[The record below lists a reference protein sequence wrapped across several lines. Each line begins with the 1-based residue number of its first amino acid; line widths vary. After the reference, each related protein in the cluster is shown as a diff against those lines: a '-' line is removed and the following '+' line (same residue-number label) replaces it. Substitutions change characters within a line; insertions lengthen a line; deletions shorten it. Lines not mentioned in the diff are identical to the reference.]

1 MPVKTIRL
9 NLTAAYIPLCVS
21 FSGQQ
26 TAVRSVE
33 DTNYVITNAYSGEGA
48 DKDLGIPMVI
58 YGENILPTIQ
68 GMQSVSYK
76 EEVLANQLRPS
87 ETRFDR
93 AIILRDKNET
103 RYLFSPGN
111 GTNLVLK
118 NKTWLEFPFPVR
130 NSGMVTHA
138 YSNQRTFIFYANT
151 AAYEYKLGGVN
162 GTFSRVPLK
171 GLEVQNITGITN
183 ANNYLIAWDS
193 KRIYYSSA
201 IDPTDFVPSLSSGAG
216 SEFVTKVRGAI
227 VCCLPTS
234 DGFIIY
240 TTANAVL
247 ATYTDNIRFP
257 WRYKEIEG
265 SAGINKPEHVSFDAN
280 YSGHFVWTESGLMMY
295 LKDKASIIFPEITD
309 FIANK
314 LVEEYIGDTG
324 KQNHQNETAV
334 FASET
339 QDFSSKPYGDNGIV
353 EYHLLNQ
360 AHVKVTFLGSR
371 YFAFSYGYRTK
382 YLDWVIVYDF
392 GLRRFGKL
400 KIRHTDCF
408 HSIPTPGSDLVPKDI
423 FGFLQP
429 DGRVVNIDFSDMK
442 QDTGVL
448 LLGRIQHTR
457 GQLLEINSVELSS
470 TRPSDTAIQLLP
482 SNDGKN
488 FMPAEFPQEV
498 IKERNYTRWHSRVT
512 AKNFALVIRGTYS
525 LVDALID
532 VIVKGKK

>member
-1 MPVKTIRL
+1 MQKEIRL

-26 TAVRSVE
+26 TVVRNVE

-68 GMQSVSYK
+68 GMQSISYK
-76 EEVLANQLRPS
+76 QQTQPLGNGQISNFNE
-87 ETRFDR
+87 
-93 AIILRDKNET
+93 AIILRDKNESRT
-103 RYLFSPGN
+103 LFCPAN
-111 GTNLVLK
+111 GTNYIL
-118 NKTWLEFPFPVR
+118 NNGAWLSFPFPLK

-151 AAYEYKLGGVN
+151 GAYEYTIN
-162 GTFSRVPLK
+162 GFSRVTLA
-171 GLEVQNITGITN
+171 GLEVANISGITN

-201 IDPTDFVPSLSSGAG
+201 INPTDFIPSLSSGAG

-227 VCCLPTS
+227 VCCLPTA

-247 ATYTDNIRFP
+247 ATYTDNIRYP

-265 SAGINKPEHVSFDAN
+265 SAGINKPEHVSYDAN

-295 LKDKASIIFPEITD
+295 SQGKASIIFPEITD
-309 FIANK
+309 FISNK
-314 LVEEYIGDTG
+314 LVEEYIGETG
-324 KQNHQNETAV
+324 KQNHVNEAAV
-334 FASET
+334 FSSET
-339 QDFSSKPYGDNGIV
+339 QDFHSRPYGDNGIV

-360 AHVKVTFLGSR
+360 AHVKLTFVGSR
-371 YFAFSYGYRTK
+371 YFAFSYGYRNK
-382 YLDWVIVYDF
+382 HYDWVIVYDF

-400 KIRHTDCF
+400 KIHHSDCF
-408 HSIPTPGSDLVPKDI
+408 HSVPTPGSELVPKEI

-429 DGRVVNIDFSDMK
+429 NGAVVLVDFSDMAT
-442 QDTGVL
+442 DGGVL

-457 GQLLEINSVELSS
+457 GKLLEVQETELSS
-470 TRPSDTAIQLLP
+470 SRPSDITLHILP

-488 FMPAEFPQEV
+488 FLPAVLPQEA
-498 IKERNYTRWHSRVT
+498 IKERNYSRWHSRVT
-512 AKNFALVIRGTYS
+512 VKNCVLAIKGTFN
-525 LVDALID
+525 LVDTLLK
-532 VIVKGKK
+532 VVVKGVK